1 MAFSSVGNPSI
12 MSAGRRIHVIGR
24 RLVPRISI
32 PVVNTQP
39 SIFHPNDVQLSSK
52 DKPVID
58 ELKEPKTPLLIDFD
72 MEKDLVDI
80 DQELEEIN
88 EIDTKEEQKP
98 VLSISVAST
107 PRIISNK
114 GDTIQY
120 RGYGKIETDHMD
132 IELPCSSEFTD
143 DCTIGVTPIG
153 PNITPLSVSKMK
165 DGKFTVYGN
174 PCEFFWHVYL

>member
-24 RLVPRISI
+24 RQVPRISI

-39 SIFHPNDVQLSSK
+39 SIFRSNDVQLSSRNE
-52 DKPVID
+52 PVIG

-72 MEKDLVDI
+72 MEKDLVGI
-80 DQELEEIN
+80 NQELEDLN
-88 EIDTKEEQKP
+88 EIDVKEEQKP

-114 GDTIQY
+114 GDAIQY
-120 RGYGKIETDHMD
+120 RGYGKIEADHMD
-132 IELPCSSEFTD
+132 IELPCSSELTS

-153 PNITPLSVSKMK
+153 PNTAPLSVSKMK

>member
-24 RLVPRISI
+24 KQVPRILI

-39 SIFHPNDVQLSSK
+39 SIFLPNDVQLSSK
-52 DKPVID
+52 DGPITD
-58 ELKEPKTPLLIDFD
+58 ELKEPRTPLLIDSD
-72 MEKDLVDI
+72 MEKDLVNI
-80 DQELEEIN
+80 DQGLEEIN
-88 EIDTKEEQKP
+88 EIDIKEEQKP
-98 VLSISVAST
+98 VLPISVAST

-114 GDTIQY
+114 SDTIQY

-132 IELPCSSEFTD
+132 IELPCSNELTD
-143 DCTIGVTPIG
+143 DCTISVTAIG

-165 DGKFTVYGN
+165 NGKFTVYGN
-174 PCEFFWHVYL
+174 PCEFFWHIYL